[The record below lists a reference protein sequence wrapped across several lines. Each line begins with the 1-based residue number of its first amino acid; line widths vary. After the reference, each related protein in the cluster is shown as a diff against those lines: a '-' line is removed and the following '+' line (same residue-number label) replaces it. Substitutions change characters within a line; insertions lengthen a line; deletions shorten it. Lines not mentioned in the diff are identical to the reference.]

1 MEQTN
6 ERARYHY
13 IDVLRVFSICLVMVL
28 HCFGDYFHKESSI
41 GSTLWWGLGFVN
53 ELCRAGVPIFFMI
66 SGFLLLKNDIPD
78 IKEFYKRRLSK
89 ICIPFLCYNAFY
101 FIARSI
107 SEWKFAPKVFIDE
120 FLNSGSA
127 YHLWFIY
134 SLMFIYLMIPFVK
147 MIIDRCSY
155 KMLIGFFIFSIFQ
168 TTIKPFINTLSNGY
182 VYIYLNLDGISG
194 YLGYAILG
202 YILGTYDLS
211 ARGKKILYASAIV
224 SFIAFPLVSMYWAE
238 EGTLSLF
245 NGGYSLNHY
254 IEAAALFTL
263 FKDKA
268 NIKTK
273 FFSAMSLLVMDA
285 YFIHVYI
292 AEKLKL
298 LSWEVIPVVM
308 ITVLVVVTIVTSF
321 LWAFLKEKTVKYI
334 KEVRKNGKK
343 NNGNTPVDSL
353 SD

>member
-13 IDVLRVFSICLVMVL
+13 IDVLRVFSIFLVMVL

-66 SGFLLLKNDIPD
+66 SGFLILKNDIPD
-78 IKEFYKRRLSK
+78 VRTFYKRRLSK

-101 FIARSI
+101 FISRCI
-107 SEWKFAPKVFIDE
+107 SEREINPWVFINE
-120 FLNSGSA
+120 FFDSGSA

-134 SLMFIYLMIPFVK
+134 SLAFIYLMIPFVK
-147 MIIDRCSY
+147 MIIDKCSY

-168 TTIKPFINTLSNGY
+168 TTLKPFINTVSNGY
-182 VYIYLNLDGISG
+182 IYIYLNLDGISG

-202 YILGTYDLS
+202 YILGTYDLTP
-211 ARGKKILYASAIV
+211 RVKKIIYASAIV

-254 IEAAALFTL
+254 IEAAALFIL
-263 FKDKA
+263 FKDRA
-268 NIKTK
+268 NVKMK
-273 FFSAMSLLVMDA
+273 FFSIMSVLVMDA
-285 YFIHVYI
+285 YFIHVFI

-308 ITVLVVVTIVTSF
+308 ITVLVIATVVGSF
-321 LWAFLKEKTVKYI
+321 LWAFILNYI
-334 KEVRKNGKK
+334 KEVCKNGKK
-343 NNGNTPVDSL
+343 NNSNNPSDIL